1 VAALAE
7 RIAAKTDTSGDH
19 HRWLGATGADGTPQI
34 RIDGRLTTVRRVI
47 WEQAHGPLPD
57 GATVAA
63 CPDDARC
70 VRLGHLSLGRK
81 DRMSAPV
88 QTPTPRQ
95 RGRRGAGSMREVRP
109 GVWELSFSDMGTRR
123 YRTIRGTRSD
133 AASALAAFTGE
144 VTGRYDTV
152 DALVLAYLAHL
163 DAQGRSPAT
172 IRRYRQLWRHW
183 LSPTVAQVEPSR
195 LQPHDLEGAVAA
207 MADAGQSPSSVHQA
221 AILLS
226 GCFAWA
232 ARQGTLGRNPAFG
245 LRLPNGNRL
254 AAPRFR

>member
-1 VAALAE
+1 MFEQAPQFPPQKKSHHLWVLHRLDFWSVAALAE

-133 AASALAAFTGE
+133 AASE
-144 VTGRYDTV
+144 
-152 DALVLAYLAHL
+152 
-163 DAQGRSPAT
+163 PA
-172 IRRYRQLWRHW
+172 R
-183 LSPTVAQVEPSR
+183 EPV
-195 LQPHDLEGAVAA
+195 GGG
-207 MADAGQSPSSVHQA
+207 DAGDRGGSSE
-221 AILLS
+221 S
-226 GCFAWA
+226 
-232 ARQGTLGRNPAFG
+232 
-245 LRLPNGNRL
+245 
-254 AAPRFR
+254 